1 MTVPDT
7 EIVLLRHGE
16 THWNRA
22 RRYQGHRDSPLTLI
36 GIAQIRAAALTLRRT
51 IGAPDRYQLWCSP
64 LGRTKQSMAVLCE
77 EMGLAFEAVRFDE
90 RLMECAYGRWEGLNL
105 DEIGARY
112 PEDVV
117 ARQKDKWGFAIPG
130 GESYGAVAERV
141 RAWLEAL
148 PAERPAIV
156 MGHSGAGRVL
166 RGLYTGLD
174 REAVFAVDEPQSTA
188 FLLRDGRATA
198 LPADPG
204 DLRRLGCPDAGLGLK
219 L

>member
-1 MTVPDT
+1 MTAPDT

-22 RRYQGHRDSPLTLI
+22 GRYQGHRDSPLTLT
-36 GIAQIRAAALTLRRT
+36 GIAQIRAAALTLRRA

-64 LGRTKQSMAVLCE
+64 LGRAQQSMAVLCE
-77 EMGLAFEAVRFDE
+77 ELGLAFADVRFDA
-90 RLMECAYGRWEGLNL
+90 RLMECAYGRWEGLTR
-105 DEIGARY
+105 DEIGERY
-112 PEDVV
+112 PDDVA
-117 ARQKDKWGFAIPG
+117 AREKDKWGFAIPG
-130 GESYGAVAERV
+130 GESYAQVAERV

-148 PAERPAIV
+148 PAERPALV
-156 MGHSGAGRVL
+156 LGHSGAGRIL

-174 REAVFAVDEPQSTA
+174 RDAVFAVDEPQSTA
-188 FLLRDGRATA
+188 FVLRDGRATA

-204 DLRRLGCPDAGLGLK
+204 ALRRFGCTDAGLGLR